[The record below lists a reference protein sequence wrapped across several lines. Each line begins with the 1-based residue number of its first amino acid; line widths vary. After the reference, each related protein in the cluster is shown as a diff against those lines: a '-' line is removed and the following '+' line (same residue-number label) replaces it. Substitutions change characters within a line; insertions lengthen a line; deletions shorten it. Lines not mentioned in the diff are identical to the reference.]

1 MSSPGAMADPSV
13 RALRAETVGRSL
25 RPAADV
31 FAAIAG
37 LGFLQLDPIR
47 APARA
52 ADLVLRHRVTG
63 YRVGDLDRLYPTLDL
78 AEDYLHVYG
87 VMPRAVRNLLH
98 PRPASHRHAVE
109 REYPRLPARVLAHVA
124 ERGDTHPRDLDAL
137 GGDRTT
143 NAWGGESSVTTR
155 ILEALHF
162 RGKLRVTRRTNGIK
176 VYALAHPPGAS
187 LPAAARARALLHLL
201 VTLHAPLHESTL
213 RQLVRM
219 ITESSMS
226 PASKAR
232 AFEALRSDP
241 AIERFTA
248 VGATWLRPANPAT
261 AIDAGV
267 EAAPHVRLL
276 APFDP
281 VVWDRRRFALLWGF
295 DYRLEAYTP
304 PARRRF
310 GYYALPLLWRDD
322 IVGWANAGVGDSV
335 LDVEFRFAHRAPRDR
350 NFRRELEAEVER
362 LRECI
367 GAPRA
372 RVRID
377 AS

>member
-1 MSSPGAMADPSV
+1 MSSPGATADPSV
-13 RALRAETVGRSL
+13 RALRAEVVGRSL
-25 RPAADV
+25 RPASDV
-31 FAAIAG
+31 FAAVAAM
-37 LGFLQLDPIR
+37 GFLQLDPIR

-52 ADLVLRHRVTG
+52 ADLVLRQRVTG

-78 AEDYLHVYG
+78 TEDYLHVYG
-87 VMPRAVRNLLH
+87 VMPRAVRDLLH
-98 PRPASHRHAVE
+98 PRPASHRHQVE

-137 GGDRTT
+137 GGSRTT

-162 RGKLRVTRRTNGIK
+162 RGKLRVARRANGIK
-176 VYALAHPPGAS
+176 VYALAHPPGES

-219 ITESSMS
+219 IAESSLS
-226 PASKAR
+226 PARKAR
-232 AFEALRSDP
+232 AFEALRTDP

-248 VGATWLRPANPAT
+248 AGATWLRPAGAPPADG
-261 AIDAGV
+261 A
-267 EAAPHVRLL
+267 EPRVRLL

-322 IVGWANAGVGDSV
+322 VVGWANAAVGDDV
-335 LDVEFRFAHRAPRDR
+335 LDVGVRFAQRAPRDR
-350 NFRRELEAEVER
+350 SFRLELEAEIDR

-367 GAPRA
+367 GASRS

-377 AS
+377 VR